1 MKRLIALMA
10 FCPLLAFAGPVY
22 KCETGQTTL
31 YSHTP
36 CEAGAQPLDLP
47 RLGILGSARDHAAVE
62 ARRKSLRAIPEPEP
76 RKRPPRKGPRRLSYG
91 ERMTLRKLEIEAD
104 GLARDIP
111 KWSASSSYRQAL
123 EEELKLVRERIR
135 ELRKRL

>member
-1 MKRLIALMA
+1 MKYLIALLGL
-10 FCPLLAFAGPVY
+10 CPLLAMAGPVY
-22 KCETGQTTL
+22 KCQRAETTL

-47 RLGILGSARDHAAVE
+47 RLGILGSARDHAAVQ
-62 ARRKSLRAIPEPEP
+62 ARRKSLRAIPEPAPRPRQP
-76 RKRPPRKGPRRLSYG
+76 RKRPRRLSYG

-111 KWSASSSYRQAL
+111 KWSESSSYRQAL
-123 EEELKLVRERIR
+123 EEELRLVKERIA